1 MSFSINKN
9 KSSTIYKLKI
19 NNSLHNKL
27 GNLLNSTGVSSKILI
42 SKKSKIRISNYTKL
56 KWMLEISLL
65 IANYQ
70 I

>member
-1 MSFSINKN
+1 MNS

-27 GNLLNSTGVSSKILI
+27 DNLLNSTGVSSKILI

-56 KWMLEISLL
+56 KWMMEISLL

>member
-42 SKKSKIRISNYTKL
+42 SKKSKIKISNYTKL
-56 KWMLEISLL
+56 K
-65 IANYQ
+65 
-70 I
+70 

>member
-1 MSFSINKN
+1 MKN
-9 KSSTIYKLKI
+9 KSKTIYKLKI

-27 GNLLNSTGVSSKILI
+27 DNLLNSTGVSSKILI

-56 KWMLEISLL
+56 KWMMEISLL